1 MTWALLLTSEKS
13 FWWHGGNRNFI
24 ELSWAQRKPMLS
36 RSKDV
41 KGKDSVCLR
50 RNCEWEKVL
59 IRRKEIDHCKYWR
72 EECCWKGEAEER
84 DGGRERPLRKAPDTV
99 RKDRVSS
106 PGAEEGPGGGRGRR
120 RARAPGGGSAPFV
133 LGSWRLCAPSAS
145 LCSGKK
151 TEQPL
156 LRGQDGAGGRHE
168 TRGRSTEDFKQV

>member
-1 MTWALLLTSEKS
+1 MIIVSTEEK
-13 FWWHGGNRNFI
+13 NAV
-24 ELSWAQRKPMLS
+24 E
-36 RSKDV
+36 
-41 KGKDSVCLR
+41 KGKLKKEMVDGNAHCARL
-50 RNCEWEKVL
+50 L
-59 IRRKEIDHCKYWR
+59 IQCARIVF
-72 EECCWKGEAEER
+72 
-84 DGGRERPLRKAPDTV
+84 PAPAL
-99 RKDRVSS
+99 RKDR
-106 PGAEEGPGGGRGRR
+106 AEGGRR